1 MTTICFIQAYERDYW
16 IQIFS
21 NSSFFILKQFI
32 WLWDTFTDCSFANMR
47 TFKHQIMTLVS
58 NNYNIGLVIVEWEW
72 WLEMWTTCR
81 IRVINKAR
89 QWEPDLIN
97 EVSTNEKIPSPS
109 FERMYTTIYSLHT
122 FYISPRFISQMD
134 ISILVYLVQYF

>member
-1 MTTICFIQAYERDYW
+1 MFIYTRTNLRLVWPRYVLFRLMNETTGFKYSAIPV
-16 IQIFS
+16 
-21 NSSFFILKQFI
+21 FFILKQFI
-32 WLWDTFTDCSFANMR
+32 WLWATFTDCSFANMR

-58 NNYNIGLVIVEWEW
+58 NNNYNIGLVIVEWEW

-97 EVSTNEKIPSPS
+97 EVSTNEKLPSPS

-122 FYISPRFISQMD
+122 FYISPRFIS
-134 ISILVYLVQYF
+134 